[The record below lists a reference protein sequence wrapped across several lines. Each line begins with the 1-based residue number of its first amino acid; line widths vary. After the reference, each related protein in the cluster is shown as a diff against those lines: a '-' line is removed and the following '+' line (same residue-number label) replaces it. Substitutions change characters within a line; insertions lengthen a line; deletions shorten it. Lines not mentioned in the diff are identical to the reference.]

1 MRLVAE
7 HRHEVLDDEGVVH
20 QRGEEY
26 EEQEKVE
33 RSFLQKAKNLD
44 DRHCTE
50 VAFALLN
57 QQPRVR
63 FLEPPRILILLLMLL
78 RLIDGT

>member
-1 MRLVAE
+1 MGLVAE

-33 RSFLQKAKNLD
+33 RSFLQRAKNLD
-44 DRHCTE
+44 DRPCTE
-50 VAFALLN
+50 VAYALLN
-57 QQPRVR
+57 
-63 FLEPPRILILLLMLL
+63 
-78 RLIDGT
+78 